1 MPNLL
6 FEKCKNCGAPL
17 NASRALNGVLECEY
31 CGSAFTLPK
40 EETAGGVIEQLKIA
54 ANELDLCRFE
64 DAFASYRKAAELD
77 ENEPEAYFGMALSEF
92 RVQYLK
98 DSLKHRLQPVCHAV
112 TDKKF
117 SQNKNYLRALS
128 LATKEQAEEYGRRAA
143 EIDYIASE
151 FFRLKEQGTGYDCFI
166 CVKVTDDDTGMRT
179 ADYKYADDVYFSLR
193 GKGYRPFFSERELK
207 NVTGADY
214 EARILYALCSS
225 ECMLVVCGKEEYLN
239 TPWVKNE
246 YSRFLALI
254 RDEEKASDSIT
265 LAFFGKPIE
274 KLHGKNG
281 RIQGIDLGA
290 MDATER
296 VTAFVEAH
304 TPEAKKRREAEEKAK
319 RAAEAELKKR
329 LEEQQRAQREIEE
342 QLKNLR
348 KNAAVSSAPVSAG
361 ANITSLLVRAKQEL
375 DFGDYG
381 AAAKYYGQAI
391 DADPENGEAWFGA
404 FLCEQKVKSEE
415 ELLKDIT
422 LEKIKAIR
430 ANKNY
435 LFAVKNAAGELKTR
449 LEKFAET
456 LNDREQTLRTEQAER
471 ERKAREE
478 EETKKEEKRKRY
490 EWEKINDPSID
501 NYDPNEFEIQGQTL
515 IKYKGTKHDVKIPR
529 GITKIENDAFW
540 YCSGLTSIMIPNSV
554 MCIGDFAFYHCNEL
568 TSITIGNGMTSI
580 GMRAF
585 DGCSRLT
592 SITVAN
598 GNTKYLSNGNCLIET
613 NSKTLILG
621 CKDSIIPSDD
631 SVTSIGKH
639 AFRGCNGL
647 TSITIPKRFKKT
659 RKKIFKGCKKIKFT
673 YTE

>member
-1 MPNLL
+1 M
-6 FEKCKNCGAPL
+6 
-17 NASRALNGVLECEY
+17 
-31 CGSAFTLPK
+31 
-40 EETAGGVIEQLKIA
+40 
-54 ANELDLCRFE
+54 
-64 DAFASYRKAAELD
+64 
-77 ENEPEAYFGMALSEF
+77 
-92 RVQYLK
+92 
-98 DSLKHRLQPVCHAV
+98 
-112 TDKKF
+112 
-117 SQNKNYLRALS
+117 
-128 LATKEQAEEYGRRAA
+128 
-143 EIDYIASE
+143 
-151 FFRLKEQGTGYDCFI
+151 
-166 CVKVTDDDTGMRT
+166 
-179 ADYKYADDVYFSLR
+179 
-193 GKGYRPFFSERELK
+193 
-207 NVTGADY
+207 TGADY

-647 TSITIPKRFKKT
+647 TSITIPNSVTGIGSYAFDGCSSLTSITIPKRFKKT